1 MDLQAHSVLPTQK
14 RHVLWI
20 RRSAT
25 MSETNPKGETL
36 QVFNRL
42 FHEKMNFEK
51 VSSKSSK
58 AGKFK
63 RCPDMCQFNICRPD
77 ICWLNKHL
85 TGPRHLLTQTFANF
99 SHPCH
104 LLTLQGHL
112 LILSN
117 NGDLLIQTYFTQ
129 DLKKSQEHAKR
140 YHLKEQ
146 WKSKT
151 GVKNDTPFYS
161 RPPIEKTNSDPL
173 FKG

>member
-1 MDLQAHSVLPTQK
+1 
-14 RHVLWI
+14 
-20 RRSAT
+20 
-25 MSETNPKGETL
+25 
-36 QVFNRL
+36 
-42 FHEKMNFEK
+42 MNFEK

-77 ICWLNKHL
+77 ICWLDI
-85 TGPRHLLTQTFANF
+85 
-99 SHPCH
+99 
-104 LLTLQGHL
+104 LQDLDICWLRRLPILAIPAICWLSKDICWSRHL
-112 LILSN
+112 LILSKN
-117 NGDLLIQTYFTQ
+117 IHLLIQTHFTQ